1 MLMKRSRRAVVREL
15 GRAAAAG
22 TAPDFRYWDLRGADL
37 SGLSLA
43 GADFTR
49 ADLRAADVSRS
60 DLAGAQML
68 RARLGHARFRASD
81 LSGAQLMGVDAER
94 ADFSHADLS
103 HVEFELADLRDANF
117 WRTCLFRVGFR
128 GALWSPRAL
137 GSAEG
142 LSPSYPAHFISEA
155 EWGSLRTWQGQ
166 QRVMPGGLLVRRT
179 RDEVVEAAR
188 VGRRGA
194 MAGWFTYADLSGLDL
209 SGLDLSRM
217 EFPGASFAGTNL
229 SGTDLSGADLNL
241 ANLKGANLAGTN
253 FRGAY
258 LLTARCPAEQL
269 LDARGL
275 GPVPAFPDHPDP
287 TSWMNNQSDLDGP
300 AGQEPWGIKWD
311 RLLPKDPEV
320 RNLAV
325 AVLEDW
331 DGTLREA
338 IATAELL
345 HAA

>member
-1 MLMKRSRRAVVREL
+1 MFMKRSRRAVVREL

-22 TAPDFRYWDLRGADL
+22 TTPDFRYWDLRGADL

-43 GADFTR
+43 WADFTR

-128 GALWSPRAL
+128 GAVWSERAL

-142 LSPSYPAHFISEA
+142 LSPSYMAHFISEA
-155 EWGSLRTWQGQ
+155 RWESLRKWQEEQGAMAG
-166 QRVMPGGLLVRRT
+166 RLLVRRT
-179 RDEVVEAAR
+179 RDEVVAASHA
-188 VGRRGA
+188 GRGG
-194 MAGWFTYADLSGLDL
+194 MTGDWFTYADLSGLDL

-229 SGTDLSGADLNL
+229 SGTDLSGAVLNL

-253 FRGAY
+253 FQGSFLA
-258 LLTARCPAEQL
+258 TARCPAEQL

-345 HAA
+345 HTA